1 MTLIGYARSATPEG
15 LLEAQIAAL
24 EAAGCEH
31 VFSETAPSA
40 PSERPQLAARL
51 DSLRPGDTLILARLD
66 RLSRIPSHMGAILD
80 QLYGTGA
87 DLRTLD
93 GTVNITTPEGRLAL
107 RLVTSP
113 ALPSEAAVQRWT
125 ERLKKGA
132 RGPRTMSMGTH
143 EGRWT
148 S

>member
-15 LLEAQIAAL
+15 LLEAQIATL

-40 PSERPQLAARL
+40 PYERPQLAACL

-66 RLSRIPSHMGAILD
+66 RLSRTPGHMGAILD

-93 GTVNITTPEGRLAL
+93 GTVNITSPEGRLAL

-113 ALPSEAAVQRWT
+113 AVPSEAAVQR
-125 ERLKKGA
+125 RLKTRG
-132 RGPRTMSMGTH
+132 RGPRTMSMGPP
-143 EGRWT
+143 
-148 S
+148 